1 MTPDGKRLSL
11 GGPFEDGPYTPR
23 SNELEE
29 SVLAKKRG
37 VATEAGQEK
46 LGERVALL
54 RKERGLTQ
62 VELAEALGVAQSIV
76 SKYESG
82 ELRLHGELIIQ
93 LAELLDVSA
102 DELLGL
108 VERPRTG
115 PAKDKRLARRLQ
127 GFDRL
132 PKRDRDALTR
142 TIDAFLAARSAGG
155 RAAA

>member
-1 MTPDGKRLSL
+1 MKPDRKRFTLQGRL
-11 GGPFEDGPYTPR
+11 EDGPYTPR

-37 VATEAGQEK
+37 VATEAGQEM
-46 LGERVALL
+46 LGERVAQL

-93 LAELLDVSA
+93 LAELLDVTA

-108 VERPRTG
+108 VDRPRAG
-115 PAKDKRLARRLQ
+115 PTKDKRLARRLQ
-127 GFDRL
+127 DFDKL

-142 TIDAFLAARSAGG
+142 TVDAFLAARG
-155 RAAA
+155 RAAAA